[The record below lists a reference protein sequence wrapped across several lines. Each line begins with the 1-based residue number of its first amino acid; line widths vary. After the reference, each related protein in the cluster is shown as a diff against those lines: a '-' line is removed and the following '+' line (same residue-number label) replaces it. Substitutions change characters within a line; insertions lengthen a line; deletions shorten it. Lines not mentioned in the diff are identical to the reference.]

1 MRAFSVPDPGLGDGR
16 IRLRLPVA
24 TDEAAVYEACQDP
37 EIQRWVPIPVPYL
50 RQHARGWIAEAE
62 RGWSEGRHGALAIA
76 DAADDRLLGAIGV
89 GPIDEHRAT
98 IGYWVMLAER
108 RRGVATS
115 AVRLL
120 ARWALT
126 TLGLRRLDLY
136 HFFGND
142 ASARVVEKVGFQ
154 REGVLREYV
163 VVRGVGRDCVMYSL
177 LASDVGTADRR

>member
-1 MRAFSVPDPGLGDGR
+1 MP
-16 IRLRLPVA
+16 
-24 TDEAAVYEACQDP
+24 
-37 EIQRWVPIPVPYL
+37 
-50 RQHARGWIAEAE
+50 
-62 RGWSEGRHGALAIA
+62 
-76 DAADDRLLGAIGV
+76 
-89 GPIDEHRAT
+89 
-98 IGYWVMLAER
+98 AER